1 MTDTAW
7 DPLRQELARWAQAG
21 RKPVFW
27 LRDDDAV
34 EPTPALDRILS
45 LTERFRV
52 PLLLASIPAHATQ
65 ALAERLKS
73 EDRVTV
79 GVHGWSHDNHAPTN
93 QKKQEL
99 GSHRPDSAVLD
110 DLRRGLIRIR
120 RLFGKRAVPVLV
132 PPWNR
137 IDPALLPALPSLGFR
152 ALSVYGPPKPAPLV
166 MINSTVDIMDWHGA
180 RGCLPTQVLIEL
192 IVAQL
197 RAAFIGNEAIGVL
210 THHLVHDDAAW
221 VFLEHL
227 FEITCDCN
235 TQWLSY
241 DALLVRARGNGAAIR
256 S

>member
-1 MTDTAW
+1 MTDAAW

-21 RKPVFW
+21 RKSVFW

-73 EDRVTV
+73 EDRVAV
-79 GVHGWSHDNHAPTN
+79 AVHGWSHDNHAPPA

-99 GSHRPDSAVLD
+99 GSHRPGSAVLD

-120 RLFGKRAVPVLV
+120 QLFGEQAVPLLV

-137 IDPALLPALPSLGFR
+137 IDPALLPALPSLGFQ

-166 MINSTVDIMDWHGA
+166 VINSTVDIMDWHGA
-180 RGCLPTQVLIEL
+180 RGCLPTHVLVEL
-192 IVAQL
+192 IVADDDVAL
-197 RAAFIGNEAIGVL
+197 YEDLEFYAWLGADG
-210 THHLVHDDAAW
+210 DDA
-221 VFLEHL
+221 
-227 FEITCDCN
+227 
-235 TQWLSY
+235 
-241 DALLVRARGNGAAIR
+241 DAGG
-256 S
+256 